1 MGGDVEGVRAVASV
15 AGFVSVATAI
25 AGMMVTRGSYPSVD
39 ETPEQSSLRMSEPA
53 SIAGL
58 LLYIASVTA
67 LVVFA
72 TALRSLVA
80 AAGAGWEVLAT
91 AGALMTA
98 IAAAISSTGMSLAL
112 MAGWRNQERAAELTR
127 DDSDRFIF
135 LNNVS
140 ALPAAVGALLLA
152 AGTLAVDEPTG
163 WTAALGILTGVAH
176 IGIFC
181 SVARRGPLSP
191 TGLFVMSGPPTYY
204 LWVLAVAIVLV

>member
-1 MGGDVEGVRAVASV
+1 MEDVRVVASI
-15 AGFVSVATAI
+15 AGFMSVAAVI
-25 AGMMVTRGSYPSVD
+25 AGMVITRGSYPSVD
-39 ETPEQSSLRMSEPA
+39 DTPEQSSARASEPA

-58 LLYIASVTA
+58 LLYIASLVS

-80 AAGAGWEVLAT
+80 TAGAGWEALAT

-98 IAAAISSTGMSLAL
+98 VAVAISSSGMALVL
-112 MAGWRNQERAAELTR
+112 MAGWRAQERAPELTR

-140 ALPAAVGALLLA
+140 ALPAALGALLLA
-152 AGTLAVDEPTG
+152 LGTLAVEEPTG
-163 WTAALGILTGVAH
+163 WTAALGIVTGVLH
-176 IGIFC
+176 VGIFL

-191 TGLFVMSGPPTYY
+191 TGTFVMSGPPSYY
-204 LWVLAVAIVLV
+204 LWVLAVAIVLL